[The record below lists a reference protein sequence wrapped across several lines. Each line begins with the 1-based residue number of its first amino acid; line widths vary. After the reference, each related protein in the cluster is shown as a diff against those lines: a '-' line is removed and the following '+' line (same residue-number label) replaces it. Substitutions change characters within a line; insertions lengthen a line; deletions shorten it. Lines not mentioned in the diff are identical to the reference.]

1 MARYLVVAHQTVT
14 NPELLE
20 QVRSVKDKD
29 EQAEFVLLVP
39 ATPVRHLLF
48 LKGDERD
55 AQAAAEKLAAKAR
68 AVFARHGVDLR
79 DAKVGAESPVA
90 AIEEEVGADPDYA
103 GFIISTL
110 PRERS
115 RWLRMDLPRIVE
127 SKYGKPVYTC
137 LRRRNGPPAIFPE
150 VQADHQAVQDD
161 RRPRNHGRGRPRT
174 DPLGRRT

>member
-14 NPELLE
+14 NPELLK
-20 QVRSVKDKD
+20 QVRIVKEKD

-68 AVFARHGVDLR
+68 VVFARHGVDLR

-90 AIEEEVGADPDYA
+90 AIEEEVAADPNYA

-110 PRERS
+110 PPGEVAVVAHGPAADRG
-115 RWLRMDLPRIVE
+115 VE
-127 SKYGKPVYTC
+127 IRKPVYHV
-137 LRRRNGPPAIFPE
+137 LAAPE
-150 VQADHQAVQDD
+150 WS
-161 RRPRNHGRGRPRT
+161 PG
-174 DPLGRRT
+174 